1 MKVICISAKAQHGKD
16 TAAQLLKEYLESIN
30 KRVLIIHYADL
41 LKFICTKF
49 FGWDGNKDEA
59 GRTILQHVGTDTIR
73 RQEPDYWVDFV
84 VKFLKLFSNDW
95 DYVLIPDCRFP
106 NEAEKMMASFDTK
119 VLRIYRPNFNNGLST
134 EQLAHPS
141 ETSMDNYKFDSI
153 ISNDGSLDE
162 LRQKLISFISAD
174 NNLTN

>member
-119 VLRIYRPNFNNGLST
+119 VLRIYRPNFNNGLSA

-141 ETSMDNYKFDSI
+141 ETSMDHYKFDAI

-162 LRQKLISFISAD
+162 LRQKLIGFISAD
-174 NNLTN
+174 SHLTN